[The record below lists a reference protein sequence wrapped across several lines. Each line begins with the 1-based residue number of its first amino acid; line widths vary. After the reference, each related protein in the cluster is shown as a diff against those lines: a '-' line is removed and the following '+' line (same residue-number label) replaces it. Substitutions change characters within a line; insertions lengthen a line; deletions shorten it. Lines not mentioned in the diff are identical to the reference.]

1 MKMKIKI
8 FSFLGFL
15 FLVLTTSAQSS
26 EYILFRQAITELNEE
41 YQSQKSA
48 NEKAY
53 DESKAKM
60 PPPQKP
66 RITALGVPSDQKEA
80 LEKEI
85 QKIIEEDL
93 PVFEDHSVEESSV
106 TQSTPKPKKE
116 KIYIKFDQVKM
127 FPDKTSSEPLTPAG
141 TRSMKKTEWVSSET
155 ITTTETIEID
165 DIKDPAERKRWKDL
179 AKHQSNVSLLNQTG
193 LIKALYLESKD
204 EKSYQNLMKDLKE
217 NGYSLESIFTRVK
230 ILDEEE
236 KVPYVKK
243 GILDIVQSVI
253 R

>member
-1 MKMKIKI
+1 MKIKI

-15 FLVLTTSAQSS
+15 FLVSTLTAQSS
-26 EYILFRQAITELNEE
+26 EYKLFRQAITELNEE
-41 YQSQKSA
+41 YQSQKSV
-48 NEKAY
+48 NKKAY

-66 RITALGVPSDQKEA
+66 KVTALGVPADQKEA
-80 LEKEI
+80 FEKEI
-85 QKIIEEDL
+85 QKIIEEDM
-93 PVFEDHSVEESSV
+93 PAFEDHSVEESEI
-106 TQSTPKPKKE
+106 TQSPPKPKKE
-116 KIYIKFDQVKM
+116 KQYIKFDQVKM

-141 TRSMKKTEWVSSET
+141 TKSKKKTEWVSSET
-155 ITTTETIEID
+155 FTTTETIEID
-165 DIKDPAERKRWKDL
+165 DIKDPSERKRWKDL
-179 AKHQSNVSLLNQTG
+179 VNHQSNVNLLNQTG

-204 EKSYQNLMKDLKE
+204 EKSYQNLLNDLKK
-217 NGYSLESIFTRVK
+217 NGYSLESTFTRVK